1 MKNKKIL
8 LVEDIMKYQQNR
20 YPLLFVDKIIELT
33 PGKSATGIK
42 NFSYN
47 EWFFPAH
54 FEDEPNVP
62 GFIQIEC
69 LVQTFLMTFLSL
81 KQYKGLKTNFFD
93 LNNTKFRRKIIPGDT
108 LKIKSKLNFIKRGL
122 AKGSSIG
129 SVNDEFACSA
139 DFVITVPDVF
149 NKFKPRI
156 KK

>member
-1 MKNKKIL
+1 MLLLDGVTDIEANSFCNAFKNL
-8 LVEDIMKYQQNR
+8 
-20 YPLLFVDKIIELT
+20 
-33 PGKSATGIK
+33 
-42 NFSYN
+42 SYN

>member
-1 MKNKKIL
+1 M
-8 LVEDIMKYQQNR
+8 
-20 YPLLFVDKIIELT
+20 
-33 PGKSATGIK
+33 GIK
-42 NFSYN
+42 NVTYN
-47 EWFFPAH
+47 E
-54 FEDEPNVP
+54 
-62 GFIQIEC
+62 
-69 LVQTFLMTFLSL
+69 
-81 KQYKGLKTNFFD
+81 NFFTGHFPGNPIMPGVLQVEAMAQTGGILILQTVND
-93 LNNTKFRRKIIPGDT
+93 PENYDTYFLKIDKTRFKKKVLPGDT